1 MNIALGTSA
10 APLFLLSNLGRDPFG
25 LFEDDKDKKQ
35 ESDNKAASLP
45 VLEEAFQPLASGGM
59 LAMGFLVMTQNSRMS
74 GSIYFDSKFVSQEG
88 AKLFVGN
95 LNDAIMALSKNQL

>member
-1 MNIALGTSA
+1 MNIVLGTSA
-10 APLFLLSNLGRDPFG
+10 APLFLLSNIGMNPFG
-25 LFEDDKDKKQ
+25 LLEDDKKQ